1 MLPARSRRPI
11 FTAAAWSPPTQPAPR
26 FPPCRSRTPS
36 NASARHASSPLL
48 HGPSTS
54 ACKRRKSSAET
65 SFSVHWL
72 RPTRTSPTK
81 LRWSSNLVSKWQSSR
96 VTSAPSRSPPR
107 WTLPSPARCSLGT
120 RLNSTA
126 LVFALARRVP
136 SANLSQKF
144 GRLRHGLKSGL
155 SAELLA
161 LLEQPVL
168 HRPCGDLRARSQP
181 QAV

>member
-72 RPTRTSPTK
+72 RPTRTSPMK

-107 WTLPSPARCSLGT
+107 WTLPSPARCSLT
-120 RLNSTA
+120 
-126 LVFALARRVP
+126 
-136 SANLSQKF
+136 
-144 GRLRHGLKSGL
+144 
-155 SAELLA
+155 

-168 HRPCGDLRARSQP
+168 HRPRGDLRARSQP
-181 QAV
+181 QAVQHVLHMVLSGALTHDQLLSDV